1 MKEYQAPAYL
11 AKAATLLAATTLL
24 NGCGNLPVTP
34 VDPPQS
40 STTTQTTIQQ
50 TTTAISDSE
59 TSISPANCSSSVVV
73 VVEVVVVVVGV
84 VVSTSPASAVCV
96 GSASDG
102 CPLHPPSTVA
112 TASRAAAFFR

>member
-1 MKEYQAPAYL
+1 MQWKPMKEYQAPAYL

-50 TTTAISDSE
+50 TTTAMS
-59 TSISPANCSSSVVV
+59 
-73 VVEVVVVVVGV
+73 G
-84 VVSTSPASAVCV
+84 
-96 GSASDG
+96 
-102 CPLHPPSTVA
+102 
-112 TASRAAAFFR
+112 AAAIPQETTTILEGTFPVSQSTTTTTN

>member
-1 MKEYQAPAYL
+1 MQWKPMKEYQAPAYL

-50 TTTAISDSE
+50 TTTAMS
-59 TSISPANCSSSVVV
+59 
-73 VVEVVVVVVGV
+73 G
-84 VVSTSPASAVCV
+84 
-96 GSASDG
+96 
-102 CPLHPPSTVA
+102 
-112 TASRAAAFFR
+112 AAAIPQETTISTPPLLQLPQRKPCLRALSQHRNLRH